1 MPPRG
6 SLWPA
11 GRMAHGVRSSR
22 PGMRKRWRTYLSG
35 DGDKTGTGIKNHVW
49 IKLLVLFL
57 LVAGLTLLLYE
68 TGAVRFFIS
77 KNRLMAF
84 LDSLGSWS
92 FAGFI
97 FLQALQ
103 VVAAPIPGDVSGLL
117 GGFLY
122 GPFMGV
128 VYSTIGL
135 TLGSWAA
142 FGLSRTFG
150 RPFVEKFVSQS
161 TIKRFDYLM
170 HARGAFLV
178 FLLFLI
184 PCFPKDYLCYILG
197 LGRLSTVEFL
207 VIGGAG
213 RLFGT
218 ILLTL
223 GGNFIRLHQYWRFSI
238 LVGVA
243 LIVVLIAM
251 AYKDKLEALFRK
263 MHNRHRRAKEAKC
276 SQDSTTQTTI

>member
-1 MPPRG
+1 MN
-6 SLWPA
+6 
-11 GRMAHGVRSSR
+11 
-22 PGMRKRWRTYLSG
+22 G
-35 DGDKTGTGIKNHVW
+35 DGDKTTNGKKNLVW
-49 IKLLVLFL
+49 VKLLVLFL

-68 TGAVRFFIS
+68 TGAIRFFIS

-84 LDSLGSWS
+84 LDSLGTWS

-122 GPFMGV
+122 GPFLGV

-135 TLGSWAA
+135 TLGSWTA
-142 FGLSRTFG
+142 FTLSRTFG

-161 TIKRFDYLM
+161 TIKRFNYLM
-170 HARGAFLV
+170 HTKGAFLV
-178 FLLFLI
+178 FMLFLI

-218 ILLTL
+218 VLLTL

-243 LIVVLIAM
+243 LTVVLIAM
-251 AYKDKLEALFRK
+251 AYKDKLEGLFK
-263 MHNRHRRAKEAKC
+263 KWHLKHHREKEAKC
-276 SQDSTTQTTI
+276 SSVSNTQTTI